1 MGFLYWV
8 YVISSSQLSCLPST
22 LSSPLSSYLVLD
34 ANVIQPVALIPS
46 CERPTLL
53 CVHWCKPPST
63 YHSCSCLL
71 LEKKRISYFLHANLQ
86 PSITST
92 LYNNCFYQN
101 NDGSLVKG
109 KSKCTNIQWNN
120 HNLLY
125 KHQWNTKWARTNIR
139 PGWLRWLGMTE
150 TDG

>member
-1 MGFLYWV
+1 MRFLYWV

-34 ANVIQPVALIPS
+34 AYVIQPVALIPS

-109 KSKCTNIQWNN
+109 KSNVQISNGIITTYYVNTNEIPSELGRILDQD
-120 HNLLY
+120 
-125 KHQWNTKWARTNIR
+125 
-139 PGWLRWLGMTE
+139 GW
-150 TDG
+150 DD